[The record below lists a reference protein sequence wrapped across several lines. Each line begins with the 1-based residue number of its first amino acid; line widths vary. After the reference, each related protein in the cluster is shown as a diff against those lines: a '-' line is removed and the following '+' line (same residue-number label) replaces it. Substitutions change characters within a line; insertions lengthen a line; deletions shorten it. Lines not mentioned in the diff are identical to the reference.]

1 MRYISNEELE
11 HMRDPIAKMVW
22 EQWLKEGKAE
32 LVEEIQKCDTT
43 CANADINRGGVY

>member
-1 MRYISNEELE
+1 MRCISNEELE

-32 LVEEIQKCDTT
+32 LVEEIRKCDTV
-43 CANADINRGGVY
+43 CANSDINRGGVY